1 MDLDTLA
8 NISDVVSI
16 PIAIVGLILVLHQ
29 LYLTRIESEKEHLR
43 TKNEMTLNAYT
54 SIRKDLRIIT
64 SRIRKELDI
73 DDRFKQLTQ
82 EHISIIMQNKS
93 LGHDISEMLSM
104 LNKFAVGVRHD
115 IFNIEILNELSG
127 EYFIKTHEQFVPYI
141 QLVRADSYDLYSEYD
156 ILVNRLTQM
165 SINKKSLLSKKE
177 IQPTLKNSIKVD
189 RWALLF
195 GAIVITETYIYSIGQ
210 HLTLVNK
217 FIITLL
223 IFMILGIIIQL
234 YYAVIKYF
242 SLVHRI
248 KT

>member
-16 PIAIVGLILVLHQ
+16 PIAIIGLILVLHQ

-73 DDRFKQLTQ
+73 DDGFKKLTQ
-82 EHISIIMQNKS
+82 DHIYIIRQNKS
-93 LGHDISEMLSM
+93 LRHDISEMLSM

-127 EYFIKTHEQFVPYI
+127 EYFIKTHKQFSPYI
-141 QLVRADSYDLYSEYD
+141 KLLRVDSYDIYSEYD
-156 ILVNRLTQM
+156 ILVNRLTQI
-165 SINKKSLLSKKE
+165 SISKMSLLSKEE
-177 IQPTLKNSIKVD
+177 IKPTLRNSIKID

-195 GAIVITETYIYSIGQ
+195 GAVVITETYIYNIGQ
-210 HLTLVNK
+210 HLTFVNK
-217 FIITLL
+217 FIITFL
-223 IFMILGIIIQL
+223 IFLILGIMMQL
-234 YYAVIKYF
+234 YYAVDKYF
-242 SLVHRI
+242 SLVHRM
-248 KT
+248 KS

>member
-16 PIAIVGLILVLHQ
+16 PIGIVGLLLVLHQ

-54 SIRKDLRIIT
+54 TIRKDLRIIT

-73 DDRFKQLTQ
+73 DDGFKKLNQ
-82 EHISIIMQNKS
+82 EHISIIMKNKS
-93 LGHDISEMLSM
+93 LRHDISEMLSM

-127 EYFIKTHEQFVPYI
+127 EYFIKTHEQFFPYI
-141 QLVRADSYDLYSEYD
+141 KLLRVESYDLYSEYD

-165 SINKKSLLSKKE
+165 SIDKMGLLSKEE
-177 IQPTLKNSIKVD
+177 ITPTLKNSIKVE

-195 GAIVITETYIYSIGQ
+195 GAVVITETYIYNIGQ
-210 HLTLVNK
+210 NITLVNK
-217 FIITLL
+217 FIITFL
-223 IFMILGIIIQL
+223 IFLILGIIMQL
-234 YYAVIKYF
+234 YYAVDKYF
-242 SLVHRI
+242 GLVQRM
-248 KT
+248 KS